1 MILQLF
7 RIGLKHI
14 FLLFLLLIRT
24 LCPIFYWVRMIY
36 ILARLGVLSWLQEE
50 LMALLVYEHIQDEAG
65 LNILLLIELLD
76 ALV

>member
-1 MILQLF
+1 
-7 RIGLKHI
+7 
-14 FLLFLLLIRT
+14 
-24 LCPIFYWVRMIY
+24 MIY